1 MLINVCLCL
10 LYGGK
15 KREEQQRF
23 KKKMLNFVHY
33 FICLKTYIIYLH
45 LRENS
50 HISILITTAFNT
62 YPHCFIK

>member
-1 MLINVCLCL
+1 MYVYVYCMV
-10 LYGGK
+10 GK
-15 KREEQQRF
+15 KEKNNRDL
-23 KKKMLNFVHY
+23 KKKMWNFVHY